1 LRDTAGFA
9 RDLQIQ
15 ARAKL
20 RQGPDSLTPQEIARY
35 RYLLTDL
42 LDDFVDAKDHH
53 AALFIAAELQTWAAE
68 FMLAYHRQWLGEGK
82 WLYRALGAW
91 DPQMMRQFMKAFI
104 SFYRTEQRQPVVQLL
119 ESVLEPAG
127 GRQYEGLSGQV
138 S

>member
-1 LRDTAGFA
+1 MRDTAGFA

-53 AALFIAAELQTWAAE
+53 AALFIAAELQTWAA
-68 FMLAYHRQWLGEGK
+68 
-82 WLYRALGAW
+82 
-91 DPQMMRQFMKAFI
+91 
-104 SFYRTEQRQPVVQLL
+104 
-119 ESVLEPAG
+119 
-127 GRQYEGLSGQV
+127 
-138 S
+138 